1 MGLEPTR
8 VPVGYPRS
16 PMERYMLLAY
26 VLRQGQNSPEEK
38 QNFLTGLE
46 GLKNGAKEFFVE
58 RLDKT
63 ITELAA

>member
-1 MGLEPTR
+1 
-8 VPVGYPRS
+8 
-16 PMERYMLLAY
+16 MLLAY